1 MSFSTKLIGCTL
13 HLIIK
18 IITMLRKFSL
28 AAVSLLSFFVSSAQ
42 DSTKSLTFSGSLDGY
57 YRYNFAGK
65 TNNYTSFTNSQNS
78 FELGMAS
85 LRADATAMSGKVG
98 ATVDLGF
105 GRRAEEF
112 SYNDGQLLSGYSD
125 LSFPL
130 DSATTTGKSSFLSL
144 SSIKQAYVTYSPSSK
159 VKFTAGK
166 FATHVG
172 YELLDAPLNRNYS
185 MSYMFTNGPFF
196 HTGLKVDITSG
207 PVAFMVGLTNYT
219 DQTTTSTEVKNFI
232 AQFSG
237 GTKNGKLKFYLNY
250 SGFGGSKSGNN
261 PSGLKSLNQIDLVV
275 MGTISSKF
283 NIGYNG
289 TVQSRKQVTG
299 STISD
304 GSWIGNALYLNFD
317 PAAKIG
323 ITLRSE
329 YISDDKKVLFLPPAY
344 LLINNKSV
352 FANTLSLNA
361 KVGPLTII
369 PEIRY
374 ESAQSDFYLKSDDT
388 PTKSTFSALVAV
400 VYKF

>member
-1 MSFSTKLIGCTL
+1 
-13 HLIIK
+13 
-18 IITMLRKFSL
+18 MLRKFFLATACSL
-28 AAVSLLSFFVSSAQ
+28 SIFTLTAQ
-42 DSTKSLTFSGSLDGY
+42 DSTKTLSVSGSVDGY

-65 TNNYTSFTNSQNS
+65 ANNYTSFTNSQSS

-85 LRADATAMSGKVG
+85 LRADATALSGKVG

-112 SYNDGQLLSGYSD
+112 SYNDGNDNVGQGAD
-125 LSFPL
+125 KN
-130 DSATTTGKSSFLSL
+130 GFLTL
-144 SSIKQAYVTYSPSSK
+144 AAVKQAYITYAPSST

-196 HTGLKVDITSG
+196 HTGLKADIAAG
-207 PVAFMVGLTNYT
+207 PVAFMFGLTNYT
-219 DQTTTSTEVKNFI
+219 DQSASTTGVKNFI

-237 GTKNGKLKFYLNY
+237 GSKSGKLKFYLNY
-250 SGFGGSKSGNN
+250 SGFAGSNKGNN
-261 PSGLKSLNQIDLVV
+261 PSALKSLNQLDAVIL
-275 MGTISSKF
+275 GTISSKF

-289 TVQSRKQVTG
+289 TVQSRKQIKG
-299 STISD
+299 SQTPD

-317 PAAKIG
+317 PTDKVG

-329 YISDDKKVLFLPPAY
+329 IISDSKTVYFAT
-344 LLINNKSV
+344 KSI
-352 FANTLSLNA
+352 FANTISIDC

-369 PEIRY
+369 PELRF
-374 ESAQSDFYLKSDDT
+374 ESANSNFYVKKDGSG
-388 PTKSTFSALVAV
+388 TKSTASALVAA